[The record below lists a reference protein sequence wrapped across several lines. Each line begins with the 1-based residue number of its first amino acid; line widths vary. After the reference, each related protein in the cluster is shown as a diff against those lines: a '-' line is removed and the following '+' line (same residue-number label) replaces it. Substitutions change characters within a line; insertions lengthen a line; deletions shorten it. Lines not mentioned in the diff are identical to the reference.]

1 MFVRFTAAGVI
12 ACLVCALTSFGAAPA
27 QAQEKLKVGFV
38 YIGPVG
44 DHGWTYEHNRGRLAI
59 DRTFGDRVET
69 VYVEN
74 VPEGPEAGDALDD
87 LVAQGAR
94 LVFTTSW
101 GYGDATVE
109 AARRYPEVRF
119 EHATGV
125 RRMDNLSV
133 YSPRFYEG
141 RYVTGQIAAA
151 VSKTGRAGY
160 IASFP
165 IPEVVRCINAF
176 MLGAQ
181 SVDPGFRLDVEW
193 AFTWYDPVKEAEITN
208 RLIRKGADVL
218 TQHTDSTA
226 PMKIADDRG
235 LIAFGKASDMLAFGP
250 NSQASAIVNNWGPY
264 YVARTRA
271 VLDGVWE
278 SKQTWDGLGAGMVQ
292 MSAYANV
299 PDEVAEQARRTE
311 QEIASG
317 QRHVFQGPLYRQD
330 GTLAVGEGRRLSD
343 AVLHSMDW
351 YVRGIDGE
359 LPK

>member
-1 MFVRFTAAGVI
+1 MFVRSTAAGVL
-12 ACLVCALTSFGAAPA
+12 ACTVYGLAAFAAAPA
-27 QAQEKLKVGFV
+27 GAQEKLKVGFV

-59 DRTFGDRVET
+59 EKALADQVET
-69 VYVEN
+69 MYVEN
-74 VPEGPEAGDALDD
+74 VPEGPEAGNALED
-87 LVAQGAR
+87 LIARGAQ
-94 LVFTTSW
+94 LIFTTSW
-101 GYGDATVE
+101 GYGDATVA
-109 AARRYPEVRF
+109 AARRHPEVHF

-133 YSPRFYEG
+133 FSARFYEG
-141 RYVTGQIAAA
+141 RYITGQIAAA
-151 VSKTGRAGY
+151 VSQTGRAGY

-165 IPEVVRCINAF
+165 IPEVVRGINAF

-193 AFTWYDPVKEAEITN
+193 AFTWYDPVKEADITN
-208 RLIRKGADVL
+208 LLIRKGVDVL

-226 PMKIADDRG
+226 PVKIADDRG

-250 NSQASAIVNNWGPY
+250 NSQATAIVNNWGPY

-278 SKQTWDGLGAGMVQ
+278 SKQIWDGLGAGMVQ
-292 MSAYANV
+292 MSEYANV
-299 PDEVAEQARRTE
+299 PDEVAERARRTE

-317 QRHVFQGPLYRQD
+317 QRHVFQGPVYRQD

-351 YVRGIDGE
+351 YVRGVDGE

>member
-1 MFVRFTAAGVI
+1 MFVRSAAARAFAWAAFGL
-12 ACLVCALTSFGAAPA
+12 AAFGAAPSE
-27 QAQEKLKVGFV
+27 AQEKLKVGFV
-38 YIGPVG
+38 YVGPIG
-44 DHGWTYEHNRGRLAI
+44 DHGWTSEHNRGRLAI
-59 DRTFGDRVET
+59 ENAFGDRVET

-87 LVAQGAR
+87 LLAQGAQ
-94 LVFTTSW
+94 LIFTTSW

-109 AARRYPEVRF
+109 AAKRHPEVRF

-125 RRMDNLSV
+125 RRMNNLSV
-133 YSPRFYEG
+133 YSARFYEG

-165 IPEVVRCINAF
+165 IPEVVRGINAF

-181 SVDPGFRLDVEW
+181 SVDPDFQLDIEW
-193 AFTWYDPVKEAEITN
+193 VFTWYDPAVEAQAAQ
-208 RLIRKGADVL
+208 RLVRKGTDVL

-226 PMKIADDRG
+226 PMKLADDRG
-235 LIAFGKASDMLAFGP
+235 LIAFGQASDMIAFGP
-250 NSQASAIVNNWGPY
+250 RSQASAIINNWGPY
-264 YVARTRA
+264 YVARAGA

-278 SKQTWDGLGAGMVQ
+278 SKQTWDGLGAGMVR
-292 MSAYANV
+292 MSEYANV
-299 PDEVAEQARRTE
+299 PDEVAERARRTE
-311 QEIASG
+311 QELASG
-317 QRHVFQGPLYRQD
+317 ERYVFQGPVYRQD
-330 GTLAVGEGRRLSD
+330 GTLAVRQGRRLSD